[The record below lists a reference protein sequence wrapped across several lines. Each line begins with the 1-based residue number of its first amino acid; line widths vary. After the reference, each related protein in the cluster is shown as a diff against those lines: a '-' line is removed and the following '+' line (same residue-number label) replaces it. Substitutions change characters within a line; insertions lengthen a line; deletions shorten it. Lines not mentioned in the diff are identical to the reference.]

1 MILVK
6 PGDIVYPTTSRR
18 EYLEKQMIEQ
28 KHKQAGI
35 AFPSQSK
42 QENLLIVRLDIFPS
56 INLQTIKDG
65 LRRLCTFFENIDS
78 GVIKINQMVENT
90 IVMSPLSIFN
100 FSATIGFG
108 KSFFR
113 KLNLLNKCPK
123 KLIDMPDQSFVGDN
137 NSQNMLSQTDIIIQ
151 LCSSKYSLNNM
162 ILQNDLYLF
171 YDSDYQEINS
181 DYLSSS
187 ALLVTDIMNAI
198 NGWATITDHHVGFLR
213 TDGRNLKGFYDGIS
227 NPDRLNNDVIWT
239 SSNKEWNEPSDGTYM
254 VFHKIEHNLEKWY
267 KLDLSTQERLIGRS
281 KATGLLLGTLS
292 TEIEK
297 RLVTDLHSGDS
308 PRRNQALKKWR
319 ELINQQKNPKE
330 KFFDP
335 YDIKYMNIYKNC
347 PIDSHVRT
355 ANPRKLNNPKLIFRR
370 GYVYMEGID
379 QNLKSG
385 LLFISFQ
392 KDIKDTFE
400 SIQKNTVN
408 NRYTSNSKNIRYD
421 ENHLQNNTTGKGPE
435 LFNNI
440 TLGGG
445 YYFIPPIH
453 NKKISEIGQEFFP

>member
-1 MILVK
+1 MK
-6 PGDIVYPTTSRR
+6 PEEIVYPTKSRR
-18 EYLEKQMIEQ
+18 EYIEKQMIEQ
-28 KHKQAGI
+28 KQKQAGI

-56 INLQTIKDG
+56 INLQSIKDG
-65 LRRLCTFFENIDS
+65 LRRLCTFFENIES
-78 GVIKINQMVENT
+78 GVIKINQMIEDT
-90 IVMSPLSIFN
+90 IVMSPLSVFN

-123 KLIDMPDQSFVGDN
+123 KLIDMPNQSFVGDN
-137 NSQNMLSQTDIIIQ
+137 NPQNILSQTDILIQ

-162 ILQNDLYLF
+162 VLQNDLYLF

-187 ALLVTDIMNAI
+187 DLLVTDIMNAI

-227 NPDRLNNDVIWT
+227 NPDRINNDVIWT
-239 SSNKEWNEPSDGTYM
+239 SSNKELNEPSDGTYM

-267 KLDLSTQERLIGRS
+267 KLDLATQERLIGRS
-281 KATGLLLGTLS
+281 KATGLLLGTIPK
-292 TEIEK
+292 EIEK
-297 RLVTDLHSGDS
+297 RLATDLHSGDLT
-308 PRRNQALKKWR
+308 RRNQALKKWSK
-319 ELINQQKNPKE
+319 LINQQKNPKE
-330 KFFDP
+330 NFFDP
-335 YDIKYMNIYKNC
+335 YNIKYMDIYKNC

-355 ANPRKLNNPKLIFRR
+355 ANPRKLNNSKLIFRR
-370 GYVYMEGID
+370 GYVYMEEID
-379 QNLKSG
+379 QHLKSG

-392 KDIKDTFE
+392 KDIKEMFE
-400 SIQKNTVN
+400 SIHKNTVN
-408 NRYTSNSKNIRYD
+408 NRFTSNSKNLRYD
-421 ENHLQNNTTGKGPE
+421 ENHLQNNTTEKGPE
-435 LFNNI
+435 LFKNI

-445 YYFIPPIH
+445 YYFIPPIP

>member
-6 PGDIVYPTTSRR
+6 PEEIVYPTTSRR
-18 EYLEKQMIEQ
+18 KYLEKQMIEQ

-56 INLQTIKDG
+56 INLQAIKDG
-65 LRRLCTFFENIDS
+65 LKRLCTFFESIDS
-78 GVIKINQMVENT
+78 GVIKINQMVEDT

-123 KLIDMPDQSFVGDN
+123 NLIDMPAQSFVDDN
-137 NSQNMLSQTDIIIQ
+137 NSQTLLSQTDIIIQ
-151 LCSSKYSLNNM
+151 ICSSKYSLNNM
-162 ILQNDLYLF
+162 ILQNDQYLF

-187 ALLVTDIMNAI
+187 GLLVTDILNAI
-198 NGWATITDHHVGFLR
+198 NGWATIIDHHIGFLR

-227 NPDRLNNDVIWT
+227 NPDRMNNDVIWT
-239 SSNKEWNEPSDGTYM
+239 SSNEEWNEPNDGTYM
-254 VFHKIEHNLEKWY
+254 VFHKIEHNLETWS

-281 KATGLLLGTLS
+281 KATGLLLGTIS
-292 TEIEK
+292 SEREK
-297 RLVTDLHSGDS
+297 RLATDLHSSDQD
-308 PRRNQALKKWR
+308 RRNQALQIWR
-319 ELINQQKNPKE
+319 NLINQQKNPKE

-335 YDIKYMNIYKNC
+335 YDIKYVNIYKNC

-355 ANPRKLNNPKLIFRR
+355 VNPRKINKPKLIFRR

-392 KDIKDTFE
+392 KDIRETFE
-400 SIQKNTVN
+400 SITKITVN
-408 NRYTSNSKNIRYD
+408 NRYTSNSKNMPYD
-421 ENHLQNNTTGKGPE
+421 ENYLQNTSIKKISE

-440 TLGGG
+440 NLGGG
-445 YYFIPPIH
+445 YYFIPPIP
-453 NKKISEIGQEFFP
+453 NQKISEIGQEFFA